1 MSTLEAIVFDMDGT
15 ILHSLPDLVACA
27 NEAFSR
33 MGFPARSESEFRKHM
48 GGGGVRLIDHVVPA
62 EATAE
67 QRRRA
72 FEWWRSLYI
81 ASDYALTAPFPG
93 VVDVL
98 AALRTRG
105 MKTAVLS
112 NKFDEGVHMLAER
125 HFPGLFDAVR
135 GDKPPAPTKP
145 DPTTLLKMLD
155 DLGVR
160 PEAAAYVGDTNIDVQ
175 TARNAGVMAI
185 GVSWGYDRANP
196 LRSDELDAYLHEPAD
211 LLDVPRV
218 RAHGG
223 LSRGGDVSGGSAA
236 GGLSRCSD
244 AS

>member
-1 MSTLEAIVFDMDGT
+1 MRKVRLIRLKRGAAMPALEAIVFDMDGT
-15 ILHSLPDLVACA
+15 ILHSLPDLAACA

-33 MGFPARSESEFRKHM
+33 MGFPTHSESEFRKYM
-48 GGGGVRLIDHVVPA
+48 GGGGVRLINHVVPA

-67 QRRRA
+67 QRSRA
-72 FEWWRSLYI
+72 FELWRSLYI
-81 ASDYALTAPFPG
+81 ASDYALTTPFPG

-98 AALRTRG
+98 AALRAQG

-112 NKFDEGVHMLAER
+112 NKFDEGARMLAER

-145 DPTTLLKMLD
+145 DSTTLLQMLD

-185 GVSWGYDRANP
+185 GVSWGYDSANP
-196 LRSDELDAYLHEPAD
+196 LRAQELDAYLRKPAD
-211 LLDVPRV
+211 LLDLPCVGVGASPLR
-218 RAHGG
+218 
-223 LSRGGDVSGGSAA
+223 GGSA
-236 GGLSRCSD
+236 S
-244 AS
+244 